1 MYIFTIDISEP
12 ENLFLFLLT
21 RKKRAGIVLKQTGS
35 LHRRGRRNL
44 IHKVIWMGSFGIFF
58 PSFSP
63 LELLVGSLLPS
74 RWSIKKSTRTRV
86 WARLENV
93 TAAACVVA
101 QMPPPAIQDRWEFGD
116 AHFCLYNRYCQGNW
130 HCSCDKLTQNG
141 FVVWPITALHILVLV
156 TWSVAQTWQ
165 SQAWIQ
171 CVLIP
176 LPASKM
182 WETATFFNCSIIQ
195 TISQVPPS
203 PKNWSLTALAAA
215 LLSSWRGHKS
225 HFTSVNQ
232 RRMSKHRGCVA
243 TTTFAFQL
251 NTTYCTLQ
259 DCAVHRTSVGTAITE
274 LRWMDMK
281 SMNLWVYVW

>member
-35 LHRRGRRNL
+35 LHRKGRRNL

-58 PSFSP
+58 PSFSR
-63 LELLVGSLLPS
+63 LELLVGSLFPS

-86 WARLENV
+86 CARLENV

-116 AHFCLYNRYCQGNW
+116 AHFCLYNRCCQGNW

-156 TWSVAQTWQ
+156 T
-165 SQAWIQ
+165 
-171 CVLIP
+171 
-176 LPASKM
+176 
-182 WETATFFNCSIIQ
+182 
-195 TISQVPPS
+195 
-203 PKNWSLTALAAA
+203 
-215 LLSSWRGHKS
+215 
-225 HFTSVNQ
+225 
-232 RRMSKHRGCVA
+232 
-243 TTTFAFQL
+243 
-251 NTTYCTLQ
+251 
-259 DCAVHRTSVGTAITE
+259 
-274 LRWMDMK
+274 
-281 SMNLWVYVW
+281 